1 MTDTNTNHSR
11 PFAYPTP
18 FNWSAPIGRLQY
30 VTITLAV
37 VIPYLALQVI
47 AFMTAGAGGGSR
59 SQMSTIAGS
68 LLIWFVIMTLQAAA
82 ARRLVDLGR
91 SRWWLLA
98 QLIPLLNVYVWGY
111 LFFAAGK
118 SSQEDAA

>member
-1 MTDTNTNHSR
+1 MTEQSR

-30 VTITLAV
+30 FAITLAV
-37 VIPYLALQVI
+37 VIPYLTLQVMV
-47 AFMTAGAGGGSR
+47 FMSVVTGSASHSPASSAAG
-59 SQMSTIAGS
+59 T
-68 LLIWFVIMTLQAAA
+68 LLLWFVIITLQAAA

-111 LFFAAGK
+111 LFFVAGK

>member
-1 MTDTNTNHSR
+1 MTEQSR

-30 VTITLAV
+30 FAITLAV
-37 VIPYLALQVI
+37 VIPYLTLQVMV
-47 AFMTAGAGGGSR
+47 FMTAGRGSQTQL
-59 SQMSTIAGS
+59 SAIAGS

-98 QLIPLLNVYVWGY
+98 QLIPLLNVYIWGY
-111 LFFAAGK
+111 LFFVAGK
-118 SSQEDAA
+118 SSQEVAE

>member
-1 MTDTNTNHSR
+1 MTEQSR

-30 VTITLAV
+30 FAITLAV
-37 VIPYLALQVI
+37 VIPYLTLQVMV
-47 AFMTAGAGGGSR
+47 FMSAGAGQGSR
-59 SQMSTIAGS
+59 TQMSTIAGS
-68 LLIWFVIMTLQAAA
+68 LLIWLVIMTLQAAA

-111 LFFAAGK
+111 LFLVAGK
-118 SSQEDAA
+118 SSQEEAA